1 MVRRLRLCSGLV
13 LFTYVTTHLVNHSLG
28 LISLDA
34 MEDGRQWFLAL
45 WRNPVGTLAL
55 YGALTLHLS
64 LVLWSI
70 YQRRELRMP
79 RWEAGQIALGLL
91 IPPLL
96 AEHIIGTRLLNAV
109 YGVGDAYT
117 YVVLV
122 LWEFAPAKGV
132 QQTLVL
138 AIAWFHGCMG
148 LHFWLRLKPWY
159 PALVRYLYAVSILV
173 PVLALLGFFKAGQE
187 VSALARDP
195 DWLNAVF
202 TGLPFPDA
210 EAVAFATD
218 ARAAALWV
226 IGLLFVAVF
235 AARLARTA
243 WERRKGVFHLVYP
256 GDRRVRATRGA
267 TILEVSRA
275 AGIPHA
281 SVCGGRGRCSTCR
294 VRIGYGLD
302 ALDAPSAEE
311 QRVLKRV
318 GAPPGVRLACQTRP
332 VRDLQVTPL
341 LPPNASPRDGFQ
353 RPEYLQGSELEI
365 AVLFADL
372 RSFTQLSEHK
382 LPYDV
387 VFLLNRYFRCMGE
400 AVERA
405 GGQVD
410 KFIGDGVMALFGI
423 TSGPERGCREA
434 MAGARAMAGQLD
446 ELNAALADDLDEPLR
461 MGIGIHMGPAI
472 VGEMGYASAT
482 SITAIGDAVNTA
494 SRLEAMTKEHHCQL
508 ILSEQVEERS
518 GVDLSAFDSEQVEVR
533 GRREPLTIRVIP
545 DARALPVE
553 PGPRPAAARAAADAA
568 K

>member
-1 MVRRLRLCSGLV
+1 MRRLRLCSGLV
-13 LFTYVTTHLVNHSLG
+13 LFTYVTTHLANHSLG

-34 MEDGRQWFLAL
+34 MEGGRQWFLAL
-45 WRNPVGTLAL
+45 WRNPAGTLAL

-64 LVLWSI
+64 LVLWSL

-79 RWEAGQIALGLL
+79 RWEAGQILLGLA
-91 IPPLL
+91 ITPLL
-96 AEHIIGTRLLNAV
+96 AQHVIGTRLMFEL
-109 YGVGDAYT
+109 YDLQDAYT

-122 LWEFAPAKGV
+122 LWEFAPEKGV

-138 AIAWFHGCMG
+138 LIAWTHGCMG

-159 PALVRYLYAVSILV
+159 PRALPVLYAVALLL
-173 PVLALLGFFKAGQE
+173 PAFALLGFAKAGQQ

-195 DWLNAVF
+195 DWLELVTIGLKFPDDAAVAAADRAEATALAVF
-202 TGLPFPDA
+202 VLLVA
-210 EAVAFATD
+210 AVM
-218 ARAAALWV
+218 
-226 IGLLFVAVF
+226 
-235 AARLARTA
+235 AARLVRAA
-243 WERRKGVFHLVYP
+243 WERRKGMFQLAYP
-256 GDRRVRATRGA
+256 GDRRVRATRGT

-294 VRIGYGLD
+294 VRIGYGLE

-332 VRDLQVTPL
+332 ARDLQVTPL

-353 RPEYLQGSELEI
+353 SPGYLQGSELEI
-365 AVLFADL
+365 AILFADL
-372 RSFTQLSEHK
+372 RSFTQLAEHK

-494 SRLEAMTKEHHCQL
+494 SRLEALTKEYDCQL

-518 GVDLSAFDSEQVEVR
+518 GVDLSAFASEQVEVR
-533 GRREPLTIRVIP
+533 GRRETLTIRVIP
-545 DARALPVE
+545 DARVLPVE
-553 PGPRPAAARAAADAA
+553 PGPRPAAARAAAEAA

>member
-34 MEDGRQWFLAL
+34 MEDGRQWFLAV

-55 YGALTLHLS
+55 YGALVLHIG
-64 LVLWSI
+64 LVLWSL

-79 RWEAGQIALGLL
+79 RWEAGQVALGLL

-122 LWEFAPAKGV
+122 LWEFAPEKGV
-132 QQTLVL
+132 QQSIMLLV
-138 AIAWFHGCMG
+138 AWVHGCMG

-159 PALVRYLYAVSILV
+159 PGLVRYLYAVSILV

-195 DWLNAVF
+195 DWLNAIF

-226 IGLLFVAVF
+226 IGLLVGAVF
-235 AARLARTA
+235 AARLIRST
-243 WERRKGVFHLVYP
+243 WERRKGVFYLTYP
-256 GDRRVRATRGA
+256 GGRRVRVTPGT

-275 AGIPHA
+275 AAIPHA

-294 VRIGYGLD
+294 VRVGEGAE

-332 VRDLQVTPL
+332 ARDLVVTPL
-341 LPPNASPRDGFQ
+341 LPPTASPSDGFQ
-353 RPEYLQGSELEI
+353 RPGYLQGSELEI
-365 AVLFADL
+365 AILFADI
-372 RSFTQLSEHK
+372 RAFTKLSEHK

-387 VFLLNRYFRCMGE
+387 VFLLNRYFRSMGE
-400 AVERA
+400 AIERS
-405 GGQVD
+405 GGQLD

-423 TSGPERGCREA
+423 NSGPERGCREA
-434 MAGARAMAGQLD
+434 MAGARAMAEQLE
-446 ELNAALADDLDEPLR
+446 ELNAALANDLDEPLR
-461 MGIGIHMGPAI
+461 IGIGIHVGPAI
-472 VGEMGYASAT
+472 VGEMGHAAAT

-494 SRLEAMTKEHHCQL
+494 SRLEAMTKEYHCQL
-508 ILSEQVEERS
+508 IVSEQVEERS

-533 GRREPLTIRVIP
+533 GRREPLAIRVIP

-553 PGPRPAAARAAADAA
+553 PGPRPATVRAAAEAA